1 VVDFGL
7 DIMSREIFCRFLFPL
22 LVVFVFL
29 TFSCSLGFGS
39 PTVNG
44 LLRHKGF
51 DWRSATTEHFQLHF
65 EANSLAEARIEVL
78 KLLQEKSFVR
88 NLKLLGASQYPY
100 GTDAFIVS
108 SRERMKELI
117 GRETNGIAFPDKKI
131 VCFIFNEKQNAG
143 GAHELMHVMARNLWT
158 GNPKT
163 WINEGLAVYADDQWW
178 GHKLHDLNKYLLQG
192 GKLIPLEKLIEHL
205 TDYSDMIVYPE
216 AGSFLKYLYEQYGIV
231 KVRQLW
237 AHGDTQDF
245 QRVFGEDLAT
255 LEREWHS
262 ELMRADS
269 NRIRYDFSPKK

>member
-1 VVDFGL
+1 
-7 DIMSREIFCRFLFPL
+7 MSREILRRFSFPL
-22 LVVFVFL
+22 LKVLVSL
-29 TFSCSLGFGS
+29 AIPCSLCFGS

-78 KLLQEKSFVR
+78 KLLQEKSFVG

-100 GTDAFIVS
+100 KTDAFIVS

-117 GRETNGIAFPDKKI
+117 GSETNGIAFPDTKI
-131 VCFIFNEKQNAG
+131 VCFIYNEKTNAG
-143 GAHELMHVMARNLWT
+143 GAHELMHVMARNLWA
-158 GNPKT
+158 GKPKT

-178 GHKLHDLNKYLLQG
+178 GYKLHDLNKYLLQRD
-192 GKLIPLEKLIEHL
+192 KLIPLEEVIEHL

-216 AGSFLKYLYEQYGIV
+216 AGSFLKYLYEQYGV
-231 KVRQLW
+231 GKVRQLW
-237 AHGDTQDF
+237 AHGDTKDF
-245 QRVFGEDLAT
+245 QLVLGEDLAT
-255 LEREWHS
+255 LEREWHGK
-262 ELMRADS
+262 LMSADT